1 MGFLLEKYN
10 DNSAGLVV
18 SFYQTEDSDN
28 FFSGDSIEGA
38 ITYFNLR
45 KRDNRLYVVDK
56 SEQTMENI
64 GIYPEEAT
72 ALRAILNEKAT
83 TFTDEEALNNMIYFA
98 RWQEGVAYKV
108 DDRIRYNE
116 KLYKCVQAHTSQA
129 DWMPTATPALWVA
142 ISLEE
147 YPEWVQPT
155 GAHDAYAKGAKVSY
169 EGKKYISTIDAN
181 VWAPGVSGW
190 DEVVEE

>member
-10 DNSAGLVV
+10 DDSAGLVV

-28 FFSGDSIEGA
+28 FFSGDSIESA

-45 KRDNRLYVVDK
+45 KSNNRLYIVNK
-56 SEQTMENI
+56 SEQAMENI

-72 ALRAILNEKAT
+72 ALRAILDEKAVA
-83 TFTDEEALNNMIYFA
+83 FTDEKALNNMLYFA

-108 DDRIRYNE
+108 GDRIRYNE

-181 VWAPGVSGW
+181 VWAPGVTGW

>member
-10 DNSAGLVV
+10 DDSAGLVV

-38 ITYFNLR
+38 ISYFNLR
-45 KRDNRLYVVDK
+45 KRDNRLYVIDK
-56 SEQTMENI
+56 SEQAMENI

-72 ALRAILNEKAT
+72 ALRAILDEKAVA
-83 TFTDEEALNNMIYFA
+83 FTDEEALNNMIYFA
-98 RWQEGVAYKV
+98 LWQEGVAYKV
-108 DDRIRYNE
+108 GDRIRYNE

-181 VWAPGVSGW
+181 VWAPGVTGW

>member
-10 DNSAGLVV
+10 DDSAGLVV

-38 ITYFNLR
+38 IAYFNLR
-45 KRDNRLYVVDK
+45 KRDNRLYIVGK
-56 SEQTMENI
+56 GEQAIEDI
-64 GIYPEEAT
+64 GIYPNEAT
-72 ALRAILNEKAT
+72 ALRAILDEKAVA
-83 TFTDEEALNNMIYFA
+83 FTDEEALDNMIYFA
-98 RWQEGVAYKV
+98 LWQESVAYKV

-129 DWMPTATPALWVA
+129 DWMPSAVPALWTM

-147 YPEWVQPT
+147 WPEWVHPT
-155 GAHDAYAKGAKVSY
+155 GAQDAYTKDAKVAHND
-169 EGKKYISTIDAN
+169 KHWTSTVEAN
-181 VWAPGVSGW
+181 VWEPGVYGW
-190 DEVVEE
+190 DEVAE

>member
-10 DNSAGLVV
+10 DDSAGLVV

-38 ITYFNLR
+38 ISYFNLR
-45 KRDNRLYVVDK
+45 KRDNRLYIVDK
-56 SEQTMENI
+56 SEQAMENI

-83 TFTDEEALNNMIYFA
+83 AFTDEEALNNMIYFA
-98 RWQEGVAYKV
+98 LWQKGVAYKV

-129 DWMPTATPALWVA
+129 DWTPTATPALWVA

-181 VWAPGVSGW
+181 VWAPGVTGW
-190 DEVVEE
+190 DEIVEE

>member
-10 DNSAGLVV
+10 DDSAGLVV

-28 FFSGDSIEGA
+28 FFSGDSIEAA

-56 SEQTMENI
+56 SEQAMENI

-83 TFTDEEALNNMIYFA
+83 AFTDEEALNNMIYFA
-98 RWQEGVAYKV
+98 LWQEGVAYKV

-181 VWAPGVSGW
+181 VWAPGVTGW

>member
-1 MGFLLEKYN
+1 
-10 DNSAGLVV
+10 
-18 SFYQTEDSDN
+18 
-28 FFSGDSIEGA
+28 
-38 ITYFNLR
+38 
-45 KRDNRLYVVDK
+45 
-56 SEQTMENI
+56 MENI

-72 ALRAILNEKAT
+72 TLRAILNEKAT

-108 DDRIRYNE
+108 NDRIRYNE
-116 KLYKCVQAHTSQA
+116 KLYKCVQAHTSQS

-142 ISLEE
+142 ISLEK

-155 GAHDAYAKGAKVSY
+155 GAHDAYAKGAKVSHNN
-169 EGKKYISTIDAN
+169 KHWVSTLDAN
-181 VWAPGVSGW
+181 VWEPGVSGW

>member
-18 SFYQTEDSDN
+18 SFYQTENSDN

-38 ITYFNLR
+38 ISYFKLR

-56 SEQTMENI
+56 SEQAMENI

-72 ALRAILNEKAT
+72 ALRAILNEKAA

-98 RWQEGVAYKV
+98 LWQEGVAYKV

-155 GAHDAYAKGAKVSY
+155 GAHDAYAKGAKVSHNN
-169 EGKKYISTIDAN
+169 KHWVSTLDAN
-181 VWAPGVSGW
+181 VWEPGVSGW

>member
-1 MGFLLEKYN
+1 MGFVIEKYN
-10 DNSAGLVV
+10 NNMVGLIV
-18 SFYQTEDSDN
+18 SFTKVEDSKNYFD
-28 FFSGDSIEGA
+28 GDSVEDA
-38 ITYFNLR
+38 IKYFNLQ
-45 KRDNRLYVVDK
+45 KKGNRLFTVDTN
-56 SEQTMENI
+56 EQALNDI
-64 GIYPEEAT
+64 GIYPDEAT
-72 ALRAILNEKAT
+72 TLRTILNEKAVA
-83 TFTDEEALNNMIYFA
+83 FTDEEALDNMIYFA
-98 RWQEGVAYKV
+98 LWQEGIAYKV

-116 KLYKCVQAHTSQA
+116 KLYKCVQAHTSQS
-129 DWMPTATPALWVA
+129 DWTPEATPALWVI